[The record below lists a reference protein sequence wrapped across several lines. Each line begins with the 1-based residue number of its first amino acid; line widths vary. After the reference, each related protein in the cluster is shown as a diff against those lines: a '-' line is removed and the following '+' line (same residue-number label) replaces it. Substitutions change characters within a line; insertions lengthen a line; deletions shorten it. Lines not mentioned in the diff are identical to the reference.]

1 MGLEVEFFN
10 TGWNHERVLNRK
22 ICKAS
27 SSGPSGIKS
36 SRVQIESQENIKMQ
50 KRQGS
55 PTK

>member
-10 TGWNHERVLNRK
+10 TGWNRK
-22 ICKAS
+22 ICRAS

-50 KRQGS
+50 RHQGS

>member
-1 MGLEVEFFN
+1 MGLEVDFFN

-50 KRQGS
+50 KHQGS